1 METIDFKEVKR
12 YDINKDRIFFFTP
25 QSLWAD
31 AEDSC
36 GVEFF
41 GRAFATPE
49 HLCAAMMYGND
60 CGQCAG
66 IQDDIADSGESVQW
80 LMANYI
86 RDPMRNMYMMS
97 EFGYGTLKYN
107 VMMYAVWLR
116 CQQDSDFARALARIP
131 SECPAV
137 CTGAEVTGD
146 ERWGCTPCSPKGP
159 NRGVWIGCNAYGR
172 ILSACRDALSS
183 GSTPPTDFSELN
195 SSGIH
200 LFGKKVAF
208 G

>member
-12 YDINKDRIFFFTP
+12 YDTNKDRIFFFTP

-31 AEDSC
+31 AEGGC

-41 GRAFATPE
+41 GRSFATPE
-49 HLCAAMMYGND
+49 HLCAALMYGND
-60 CGQCAG
+60 YGQCAG
-66 IQDDIADSGESVQW
+66 IQNDIADSRESVQW

-172 ILSACRDALSS
+172 ILMFLS
-183 GSTPPTDFSELN
+183 D
-195 SSGIH
+195 I
-200 LFGKKVAF
+200 
-208 G
+208 